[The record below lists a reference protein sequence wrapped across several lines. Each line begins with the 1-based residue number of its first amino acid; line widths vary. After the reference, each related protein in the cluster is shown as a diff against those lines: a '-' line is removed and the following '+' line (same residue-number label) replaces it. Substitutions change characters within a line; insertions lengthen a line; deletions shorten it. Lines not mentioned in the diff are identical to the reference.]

1 VVEGGAGGRRQ
12 EAGGRKQVGVADEVR
27 VVISLIS
34 LQSVLEATE
43 IMRAVRVPIR
53 GASTVGPRV
62 MYLLVD

>member
-1 VVEGGAGGRRQ
+1 LKEEQ

-43 IMRAVRVPIR
+43 IMRAVGVQVLW
-53 GASTVGPRV
+53 GHG
-62 MYLLVD
+62 